1 MSQASITITAAGD
14 IAVNLASFKRDRRAE
29 NLSPRT
35 IQSYGEACTQFH
47 QFLAERGM
55 PQEVRNITREHV
67 TEFINDILS
76 RWKPTT
82 AANRFR
88 GLQQFFKYLDEEG
101 ELPDGSPMA
110 RMKPPQIPEEPPDV
124 VTMDEIRALLATAGK
139 DDSLAGRRDVALIRV
154 FADTGARLS
163 EIANLRFV
171 PDDDEQNDVG
181 LDAGELRIL
190 GKGQRWRRVSV
201 GSKTVKALDRYLR
214 KRSQHPHAG
223 APWLWLG
230 PRGHMTDSGIR
241 QMFWRRSER
250 AGIGRVHPH
259 QMRHAFAHAWLAE
272 GGAEGDLMKLAGWKS
287 RTMLQRYAAATAED
301 RALVAHKRL
310 GLGDRL

>member
-124 VTMDEIRALLATAGK
+124 VTMDEIRALIPDLSQAEIDSMDVGSYPQSSYYSDLMRVTEGLTDPDLAQTLVSQSYPTVLWLQQKG
-139 DDSLAGRRDVALIRV
+139 
-154 FADTGARLS
+154 
-163 EIANLRFV
+163 LRFV
-171 PDDDEQNDVG
+171 PMWSRQAFKIGDVFKFWGG
-181 LDAGELRIL
+181 LTLEAVGA
-190 GKGQRWRRVSV
+190 GKGLSDQLFDVAQKLGIDVCYDTTARR
-201 GSKTVKALDRYLR
+201 LLQDR
-214 KRSQHPHAG
+214 HG
-223 APWLWLG
+223 AISGLQALG
-230 PRGHMTDSGIR
+230 PPPS
-241 QMFWRRSER
+241 
-250 AGIGRVHPH
+250 AHPEPV
-259 QMRHAFAHAWLAE
+259 E
-272 GGAEGDLMKLAGWKS
+272 GPAGWGAGFLWGRLARMKHAAPAKLVS
-287 RTMLQRYAAATAED
+287 TITMNAS
-301 RALVAHKRL
+301 V
-310 GLGDRL
+310 